1 MKKILITG
9 ITGLLG
15 SALQEILKEEG
26 YDVYDID
33 VDITDGNAVK
43 SVASEGSMDW
53 IIHTAAMT
61 NVNQCEK
68 EQTTCYDV
76 NVEGAKNVR
85 DLAKK
90 LGAKL
95 LYISTVSVF
104 SGKEGNYKETDVPQ
118 PVNFYNH
125 TKREGEKAV
134 LEYEKSLV
142 LRINLIGVHPNGS
155 RGQNFFEW
163 LLDSKKANKDIKLFS
178 DVMINPLSN
187 WTIAEFIGKIIEQ
200 NPEEKILHL
209 GSSNVLSKTDIGK
222 YVIKKLA
229 YQGKAE
235 FVSVDSQ
242 SGAERPKQMWLNC
255 EYTCQKMGW
264 RMPKLEFEIDKI
276 LSKI

>member
-1 MKKILITG
+1 
-9 ITGLLG
+9 LG

-134 LEYEKSLV
+134 LEYEKSLPEY
-142 LRINLIGVHPNGS
+142 LSQLPYL
-155 RGQNFFEW
+155 QNR
-163 LLDSKKANKDIKLFS
+163 
-178 DVMINPLSN
+178 P
-187 WTIAEFIGKIIEQ
+187 
-200 NPEEKILHL
+200 
-209 GSSNVLSKTDIGK
+209 
-222 YVIKKLA
+222 VIKKDVVLPI
-229 YQGKAE
+229 QGPIFCYCNRNQCLGMHNQENLECCCTPEKMRRMEEESCYVRAT
-235 FVSVDSQ
+235 
-242 SGAERPKQMWLNC
+242 G
-255 EYTCQKMGW
+255 EYIS
-264 RMPKLEFEIDKI
+264 KLEYLQNIPENNSPDRFPYV
-276 LSKI
+276 